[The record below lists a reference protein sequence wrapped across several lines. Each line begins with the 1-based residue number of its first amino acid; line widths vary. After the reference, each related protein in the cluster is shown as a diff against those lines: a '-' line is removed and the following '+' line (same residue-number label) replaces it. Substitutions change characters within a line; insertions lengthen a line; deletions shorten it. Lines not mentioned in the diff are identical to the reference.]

1 MTTLSNSDKLTIVD
15 QKIKNIEYQK
25 YGWEIDL
32 QLANAVSS
40 PDADDIA
47 SISAKLSDVEAKLSI
62 LNAEKA
68 TLEE

>member
-25 YGWEIDL
+25 YSWEIDL
-32 QLANAVSS
+32 QLANAVAS
-40 PDADDIA
+40 PDADDIS
-47 SISAKLSDVEAKLSI
+47 SISSKLSDVEAKLSI